1 MFGRNPG
8 PRHDGG
14 HRLDALAFARRG
26 TIGVA
31 DDFDESPDI
40 RTQKRAWLACPE
52 RSISMTL
59 CRSTNHQITRSAST
73 ASPIK
78 FHDSV
83 ELTRFQVDGR
93 RFVSIPNGPGIS

>member
-40 RTQKRAWLACPE
+40 GRKNALGWLV
-52 RSISMTL
+52 R
-59 CRSTNHQITRSAST
+59 
-73 ASPIK
+73 K
-78 FHDSV
+78 DSY
-83 ELTRFQVDGR
+83 Q
-93 RFVSIPNGPGIS
+93 